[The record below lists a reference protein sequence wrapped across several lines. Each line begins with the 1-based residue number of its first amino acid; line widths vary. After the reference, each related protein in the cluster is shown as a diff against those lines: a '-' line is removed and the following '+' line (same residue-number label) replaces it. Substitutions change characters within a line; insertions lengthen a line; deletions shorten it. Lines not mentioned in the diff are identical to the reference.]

1 MRISD
6 WSSDVCSS
14 DLDRAAL
21 LDDVVGLGLVLG
33 LRLGRQVF
41 LEAWDLAI
49 GPLAGLGVRDD
60 LKSIVRAS
68 QFGLFDRA
76 GPEVLTRRQDSVSG
90 VSHAFAQIAASHHPR
105 AYRQARV
112 PAIFFDIGR
121 ASWRARGVQSGSISV
136 EAE

>member
-14 DLDRAAL
+14 DL
-21 LDDVVGLGLVLG
+21 
-33 LRLGRQVF
+33 LGRQVF

-105 AYRQARV
+105 AYRQERV
-112 PAIFFDIGR
+112 PAIFFGEWVGG
-121 ASWRARGVQSGSISV
+121 AVRGSLDRKSV
-136 EAE
+136 V

>member
-14 DLDRAAL
+14 DL
-21 LDDVVGLGLVLG
+21 
-33 LRLGRQVF
+33 LGRQVF

-105 AYRQARV
+105 AYRQERV
-112 PAIFFDIGR
+112 PAIFFGDRSEERRVGKECVSTCR
-121 ASWRARGVQSGSISV
+121 SRWSPYH
-136 EAE
+136 